1 MLLRMNTLIFYKQL
15 YRKIFQLFGIIK
27 SMKIDEFF
35 MRYFG
40 GGSRFATLIVIV
52 KFVMILSHGQ
62 WTGERGFS
70 INKSLLIE
78 NLSEK
83 SFTNQRIVC

>member
-1 MLLRMNTLIFYKQL
+1 
-15 YRKIFQLFGIIK
+15 
-27 SMKIDEFF
+27 

-40 GGSRFATLIVIV
+40 SGSRFATLIVIV

>member
-1 MLLRMNTLIFYKQL
+1 
-15 YRKIFQLFGIIK
+15 
-27 SMKIDEFF
+27 MKIDEFF

-83 SFTNQRIVC
+83 SFTN

>member
-1 MLLRMNTLIFYKQL
+1 
-15 YRKIFQLFGIIK
+15 
-27 SMKIDEFF
+27 MKIDEFF

-52 KFVMILSHGQ
+52 KFVMILSHRQ

>member
-1 MLLRMNTLIFYKQL
+1 
-15 YRKIFQLFGIIK
+15 
-27 SMKIDEFF
+27 MKIDEFF

>member
-1 MLLRMNTLIFYKQL
+1 
-15 YRKIFQLFGIIK
+15 
-27 SMKIDEFF
+27 

-83 SFTNQRIVC
+83 SFTN